1 MDEFMKN
8 LLTSWEIAQF
18 IDRFASKYTYIYRLL
33 IYTTSI
39 TYIIHLVMGK
49 FLFLIYV

>member
-8 LLTSWEIAQF
+8 LLTSWGMAQF
-18 IDRFASKYTYIYRLL
+18 IDRFASKYTYIYIYIYILL

-39 TYIIHLVMGK
+39 TYIK
-49 FLFLIYV
+49 FI